1 MADIKRDIK
10 YINRDF
16 NSLRSTL
23 ISYTQNYFPNTY
35 QDFTPSSVGMLFMEM
50 SAYVGDVL
58 SFYLDNQIQETFT
71 TRAKETK
78 NIFALA
84 NSMGYKPKVTSTST
98 ANVTF
103 YQKVPAKTSGT
114 EQVPDYDYTLTIP
127 ENTRV
132 STPNGVGFSTTSKV
146 DFSVSSSLD
155 PTEVSILTI
164 DTGTN
169 LPTFFLLSKSVKVI
183 QNDIKSANFS
193 FNNPV
198 KFATRTINDQNI
210 IKVLSIVDSDNN
222 KYYEVDNLSQ
232 DVVFDSIKNTNINNP
247 HFTDDS
253 DAPFLLQ
260 LKQVQRRFTTRFI
273 DESNLEIQFGAGN
286 PNDTDEEIT
295 PNPNNVGLGLP
306 FENNKLTTAFS
317 PVNFVFTNTY
327 GIAPANT
334 TLFVTYLTGGGVQSN
349 VVSNSITS
357 IDKSTV
363 KFNTSQGSNSTLRNN
378 IFAELTCANSRAA
391 EGGGPGD
398 TLTEIKQNTLG
409 NFGSQLRAVTEQD
422 YIIRTLSMPAEFGT
436 VSKVFSQPTQIG
448 ELNVGETPSVL
459 DLYILAYNR
468 NNKLKQASS
477 TLKQNLRT
485 YLSQY
490 RMINDSIRIKNA
502 FIINIGVDFDIIV
515 LPNFINDEVL
525 RKCISEV
532 SSYFDLSKW
541 QINEPII
548 LSELYVLLSQV
559 EGVQS
564 VKDIKITNKV
574 GITNN
579 YSSYA
584 YDIDGATINGVIYPS
599 IDPMIFEV
607 KFPTTDIKGRVVPL

>member
-50 SAYVGDVL
+50 AAYVGDVL

-286 PNDTDEEIT
+286 PNDTDEEI
-295 PNPNNVGLGLP
+295 
-306 FENNKLTTAFS
+306 
-317 PVNFVFTNTY
+317 
-327 GIAPANT
+327 I
-334 TLFVTYLTGGGVQSN
+334 
-349 VVSNSITS
+349 
-357 IDKSTV
+357 
-363 KFNTSQGSNSTLRNN
+363 
-378 IFAELTCANSRAA
+378 
-391 EGGGPGD
+391 
-398 TLTEIKQNTLG
+398 
-409 NFGSQLRAVTEQD
+409 
-422 YIIRTLSMPAEFGT
+422 
-436 VSKVFSQPTQIG
+436 QI
-448 ELNVGETPSVL
+448 L
-459 DLYILAYNR
+459 I
-468 NNKLKQASS
+468 
-477 TLKQNLRT
+477 
-485 YLSQY
+485 
-490 RMINDSIRIKNA
+490 M
-502 FIINIGVDFDIIV
+502 
-515 LPNFINDEVL
+515 
-525 RKCISEV
+525 
-532 SSYFDLSKW
+532 
-541 QINEPII
+541 
-548 LSELYVLLSQV
+548 
-559 EGVQS
+559 
-564 VKDIKITNKV
+564 
-574 GITNN
+574 
-579 YSSYA
+579 
-584 YDIDGATINGVIYPS
+584 
-599 IDPMIFEV
+599 
-607 KFPTTDIKGRVVPL
+607 